1 MSHILQPTF
10 ESIIPLCCLQ
20 RSTPLTLKM
29 HFFPLILASI
39 FAAAATTALPHDTL
53 PNGLSLRQDSSCAAA
68 MSAEEVAREKLD
80 NDKRERAR
88 IPPQVSGAQVYRD
101 RLDLQN
107 AQNNVVSIV
116 ILLK

>member
-1 MSHILQPTF
+1 
-10 ESIIPLCCLQ
+10 
-20 RSTPLTLKM
+20 M

-107 AQNNVVSIV
+107 AQNNVLRLNDPDRKRLV
-116 ILLK
+116 ILDPTIQQEAGYLDPG